1 MNVSELLDH
10 EVAGS
15 AVIINIRQRKT
26 RDISED
32 LNGQFRQS
40 GTASDSNEQFLISK
54 WCLDI

>member
-15 AVIINIRQRKT
+15 VVILNFRQCKT
-26 RDISED
+26 RDITED
-32 LNGQFRQS
+32 LSRQFRQS

-54 WCLDI
+54 